1 MLSVL
6 ALTAATIALPPLMLG
21 VHVAQGIS
29 EKAVAI
35 ALGEAAAIW
44 RGPGVTLVWEIDGAG
59 AAASLPGSCIRM
71 NVLIENDTRGAR
83 FSPMPIGWIAFDEFE
98 NPAREIHLS
107 YANAVALVEEWY
119 GPTVA
124 TQMTLFERD
133 ILIGRALGRAL
144 AHEVGHYLFRSKAH
158 TKTGLMQGH
167 QKAVNFFSPSP
178 ARFEVDAAQRAL
190 IASRLTPFPA
200 RQSTASY

>member
-1 MLSVL
+1 MLSAL
-6 ALTAATIALPPLMLG
+6 TLTAATIALPPLMLG

-59 AAASLPGSCIRM
+59 AAVPPPGSCIRM
-71 NVLIENDTRGAR
+71 NVLIENDTRAAR
-83 FSPMPIGWIAFDEFE
+83 FSPMPLGWIAFDEFE

-119 GPTVA
+119 GVTVA

-167 QKAVNFFSPSP
+167 QKAVAFFSPSP

-190 IASRLTPFPA
+190 IVSRLTPAPV
-200 RQSTASY
+200 RQSTY

>member
-1 MLSVL
+1 MLSAL
-6 ALTAATIALPPLMLG
+6 ALTAARIALPPLMLG

-35 ALGEAAAIW
+35 ALGEAVAIW
-44 RGPGVTLVWEIDGAG
+44 RGPGVTLVWEIDRAG
-59 AAASLPGSCIRM
+59 AAAPPLGSCIRM

-83 FSPMPIGWIAFDEFE
+83 FSPMPLGWIAFDEFE
-98 NPAREIHLS
+98 NPAPEIHLS

-119 GPTVA
+119 GVTVA

-190 IASRLTPFPA
+190 IVSRLTPAPV
-200 RQSTASY
+200 RQSTY